1 MKVTLTQLKSFNNEI
16 LSAII
21 TVAKISLDD
30 WTKLGMA
37 RAIAARA
44 DEELVQRAVEIVV
57 NGLDEARVPKK
68 ARSTKGGIEQAIMD
82 VIIERLDE
90 IEAKMQPKIID
101 RVITIRDTV
110 EFTAP
115 EGEVYPEEFDH
126 ILRLASQRVNTL
138 LIGPTGCGK
147 TYLAG
152 KIAEHLGLRFAS
164 VSVTLGMSKS
174 DIMGYLLP
182 TGKGGA
188 FEYVY
193 SLFVDMYENG
203 GVFLIDEM
211 DNGDP
216 NILGQFNQAL
226 ANGEFYLPQRKE
238 KHRVVRHED
247 FVCVAA
253 ANTYGTGADAIYVGR
268 NQLDGAT
275 LDRFA
280 TGQVELE
287 YSEKVE
293 ESLVHKDVFEWG
305 KAVRKGIAEL
315 KLLRNMST
323 RTMIDMTKMRLAYDY
338 GPEDFSNMLF
348 TGWSADEIRRMDPY
362 VKKFTPSEN
371 AGEFIPGWTD
381 DTKEVPF

>member
-30 WTKLGMA
+30 WTKDGMA
-37 RAIAARA
+37 RAIAGRA
-44 DEELVQRAVEIVV
+44 DEDLVQRAVEIVV
-57 NGLDEARVPKK
+57 NGLDEAQVPKK
-68 ARSTKGGIEQAIMD
+68 ARRTSGGIEQAIMD

-90 IEAKMQPKIID
+90 IEEKMQPRIID

-110 EFTAP
+110 EFTAG
-115 EGEVYPEEFDH
+115 EDEVYPEEFDH

-152 KIAEHLGLRFAS
+152 KVAEHLGLRFAS

-182 TGKGGA
+182 TGKSGA

-193 SLFVDMYENG
+193 SPFVDLYENG

-238 KHRVVRHED
+238 KHRVQRHED
-247 FVCVAA
+247 FVCIAA
-253 ANTYGTGADAIYVGR
+253 ANTYGTGADAQYVGR
-268 NQLDGAT
+268 NQVDEAT
-275 LDRFA
+275 LDRFRV
-280 TGQVELE
+280 GQVELD
-287 YSEKVE
+287 YSEHVE
-293 ESLVHKDVFEWG
+293 RAIVDEEVFLWG
-305 KAVRKGIAEL
+305 SAIRKGIKEL
-315 KLLRNMST
+315 GMMRNMST
-323 RTMIDMTKMRLAYDY
+323 RTMIDMSKMKIAYEY
-338 GPEDFSNMLF
+338 GPEDFSNMFLV
-348 TGWSADEIRRMDPY
+348 GWSTDEVRRMEPY
-362 VKKFTPSEN
+362 LSIFDKQEEPITFDGVPS
-371 AGEFIPGWTD
+371 
-381 DTKEVPF
+381 